1 MATNLVCKI
10 HPVVMFGVVDAYERR
25 KEQAKRVIGTLLGTC
40 EKGVVEVTNCFAVP
54 FDESEDEVAVDIE
67 YARNM
72 YDLHRKVNS
81 SETIVGW
88 YSTGSEVSVHSVL
101 IHEYYAR
108 EVKHPIH
115 LTVDTVM
122 RKGRMNTRAFVSTAI
137 GVPGK
142 TTGTMFTPA
151 QVIVASY
158 QAEQTGLEVLQ
169 QGKYNP
175 KRSVSV
181 PSDLCQVETATTR
194 LRAMLQQVTEY
205 IDSVLAGK
213 IQADPTMGRQLQ
225 DLVSCIPNVDP
236 DKFENMLNSNT
247 KDLLMVMYL
256 ANLTRSQLLLHENLS
271 NLQAFGH

>member
-1 MATNLVCKI
+1 MASNLVCKI
-10 HPVVMFGVVDAYERR
+10 HPMVMFGIVDAYERR
-25 KEQAKRVIGTLLGTC
+25 KEQAKRVIGTLLGSC

-72 YDLHRKVNS
+72 YELHRKVNS

-108 EVKHPIH
+108 EVKNPIH
-115 LTVDTVM
+115 LTVDTIM
-122 RKGRMNTRAFVSTAI
+122 RKGRMNMKAFISTVI

-142 TTGTMFTPA
+142 TTGTMFTPV
-151 QVIVASY
+151 QVNITSY
-158 QAEQTGLEVLQ
+158 DAEQTGLEVLQ
-169 QGKYNP
+169 QGKYNT

-181 PSDLCQVETATTR
+181 PSDLCQVESACSHVRT
-194 LRAMLQQVTEY
+194 MLQQVIEY
-205 IDSVLAGK
+205 VDNVLAGK
-213 IQADPTMGRQLQ
+213 IPADPTVGRSLH
-225 DLVSCIPNVDP
+225 DLVSCVPNIDP
-236 DKFENMLNSNT
+236 EKFENMLNSNM

-271 NLQAFGH
+271 NLPA